1 MHFHPT
7 LAYQS
12 FVRAYASYPSSLKS
26 IFHIKNLH
34 LGHVAKSFGLSDAPQ
49 QIGAIAGKFA
59 KMDSKKSRKKLNR
72 KLDTANFT

>member
-1 MHFHPT
+1 M
-7 LAYQS
+7 
-12 FVRAYASYPSSLKS
+12 RAYASYPTSLKP

-59 KMDSKKSRKKLNR
+59 KMDSKKNKKRLNKR
-72 KLDTANFT
+72 FNIFDFSQKI